1 MCEPYV
7 GVQNSLRSPVIDLH
21 CHILPGIDDGPQTME
36 DSLAIAKAAVA
47 AGTRTIVATPHVS
60 WEYRND
66 AATIARLV
74 GLVNASLLAAGV
86 PLKVRAGAEI
96 DMTMAAELNDRDLSR
111 LTLGGRRWL
120 LLEPPFTSVVSGV
133 DLLVATFERKGYGV
147 VIAHPERCAAFQRDP
162 QILEASIAAGA
173 LCSLTAGSLVGRFGA
188 AVQRFAEQLVR
199 YGLVHNVASDA
210 HDAVQRPPGM
220 AAELADADLESL
232 ADWLT
237 RAVPAAILDGSN
249 IPPRPMVEMREW
261 PTGGGASLLR
271 RARRG

>member
-1 MCEPYV
+1 
-7 GVQNSLRSPVIDLH
+7 VIDLH

-96 DMTMAAELNDRDLSR
+96 EMTMAAELNDRDLSR

-249 IPPRPMVEMREW
+249 IPPRPMVELREQ
-261 PTGGGASLLR
+261 PTGGGGSLLR
-271 RARRG
+271 RARHG